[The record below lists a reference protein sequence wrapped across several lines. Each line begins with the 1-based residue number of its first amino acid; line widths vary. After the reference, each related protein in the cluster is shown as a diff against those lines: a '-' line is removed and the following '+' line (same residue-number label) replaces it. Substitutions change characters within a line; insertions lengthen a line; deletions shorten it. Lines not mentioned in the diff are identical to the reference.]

1 MKNIPHRGQRGMT
14 MLVVLIL
21 LSVMLLGGL
30 ALARMSSVGTLVAG
44 NISFKERALQ
54 ASEVG
59 INTAYATV
67 SASTFPESPSQPGWY
82 FSTARA
88 LDANGLP
95 DGVDIGQGRL
105 VTVGA
110 YEVRYVVERMCSVD
124 AVTDTLQQCLVR
136 QMDEGGADG
145 SPKDKSTR
153 ASKVDQPGGKQYRI
167 TAQVTGPQSTR
178 IVVQSLVTAN

>member
-1 MKNIPHRGQRGMT
+1 MKNTVHLHRGQRGVT

-59 INTAYATV
+59 INTAYMTV
-67 SASTFPESPSQPGWY
+67 AAASFPESPSQPGWY
-82 FSTARA
+82 FSTPQA
-88 LDANGLP
+88 LDANGVP
-95 DGVDIGQGRL
+95 MVDLEQGRL

-110 YEVRYVVERMCSVD
+110 YQVRYVVERMCSVD
-124 AVTDTLQQCLVR
+124 SVTDTLQQCLVR
-136 QMDEGGADG
+136 QVEPDAKCKATNC
-145 SPKDKSTR
+145 P
-153 ASKVDQPGGKQYRI
+153 KVDQPGGKQYRI
-167 TAQVTGPQSTR
+167 TALATGPQGTR
-178 IVVQSLVTAN
+178 TVVQTLVTAN